1 MHSSLNAITSMRA
14 LEFITGHVIYNPA
27 YTYKFQLKTT
37 QNSIERNKP
46 SRMGY
51 LYLIGNLCRKS
62 SIDWW
67 VNNWVRKL
75 AIWQQFIPL
84 FLNKIILLHKH
95 WEIILKQTIII
106 NENETMLFFFV
117 SQSFFLAQQEECYSC
132 SVTFNVFQM

>member
-1 MHSSLNAITSMRA
+1 MHSSLNAVISMRA

-27 YTYKFQLKTT
+27 YTYRFQLKTT
-37 QNSIERNKP
+37 QYSIDRLDRNKP

-106 NENETMLFFFV
+106 NENETMLFFLYHRV
-117 SQSFFLAQQEECYSC
+117 FFLHNRK
-132 SVTFNVFQM
+132 NVIVAV